1 MYSHIMVPVDLAH
14 KGAVEK
20 ALGTA
25 GALAALWSAKVTYVA
40 VTSSLPGKLGH
51 TPEEF
56 AEKLAAFA
64 AEQASTYGITT
75 DSITAIS
82 HDPTTELDE
91 ALIKATGDSGA
102 DLVVM
107 QTHHHR
113 VTDWIWPSNG
123 GKLATQA
130 DCSVMLVRD

>member
-14 KGAVEK
+14 PGAVEK

-25 GALAALWSAKVTYVA
+25 GALAALWSAKVTFVG
-40 VTSSLPGKLGH
+40 VTARTPGSLGH
-51 TPEEF
+51 TTEEF

-64 AEQASTYGITT
+64 AEQAAAHGIIA
-75 DSITAIS
+75 DSLAEIS
-82 HDPTTELDE
+82 HDPTTELDD
-91 ALIKATGDSGA
+91 ALIQTTKDSGA

-113 VTDWIWPSNG
+113 LTDWIWPSNG
-123 GKLATQA
+123 GKLATHA

>member
-14 KGAVEK
+14 LGAVAK
-20 ALGTA
+20 ALQTG
-25 GALAALWSAKVTYVA
+25 GALAALWSANITYVG
-40 VTSSLPGKLGH
+40 VTSTMPGKMGH

-56 AEKLAAFA
+56 ATKLGAFA
-64 AEQASTYGITT
+64 AGQATLYGVRA
-75 DSITAIS
+75 SAMTAIS
-82 HDPTTELDE
+82 HDPATELDT
-91 ALIKATGDSGA
+91 ALIKATADCGA

-113 VTDWIWPSNG
+113 TTDWIWPSNG
-123 GKLATQA
+123 GKLASHA